1 MRENMRHMKAL
12 LGCVFIGFLHVT
24 PVRAADPVGPLGI
37 PIWTSEIEGKQQWQ
51 EGDTKLPE
59 APKKENLLPFF
70 VSTTTENRFF
80 VDSESI
86 SIGPDRVVRY
96 TLVIQTSGSA
106 TNTSYEGMRCETRE
120 RRLYALGRS
129 DGSWSAARNKDW
141 AKIQD
146 GDVNRQY
153 AALFFEYFCPDGITV
168 ANATEAKRLLRKGE
182 ERSLPC
188 CVTIGR

>member
-1 MRENMRHMKAL
+1 MWHVKAL
-12 LGCVFIGFLHVT
+12 LGCVCIGLLHVI
-24 PVRAADPVGPLGI
+24 PVRAADPVGLYGA
-37 PIWTSEIEGKQQWQ
+37 PIWTSGIEDKQQWQ
-51 EGDTKLPE
+51 EGDVKLPV
-59 APKKENLLPFF
+59 APRKESLVPFF
-70 VSTTTENRFF
+70 VSSTTENRFF
-80 VDSESI
+80 VDPESI

-96 TLVIQTSGSA
+96 TLVIQTSGGA